1 MEAMKSI
8 PCITVIVTT
17 YNSEKTIGRLLDSV
31 LKQQGVI
38 SEFRLEILVF
48 DDASTDGTVAKV
60 AEFGI
65 TAEVG
70 IRNSGGPNWGRNLGL
85 RRATGDWI
93 SIADHD
99 DEWVPHRIQ
108 TLLRYA
114 EGASILS
121 SGFILRNAE
130 LGRDAVRTAD
140 CANGYRD
147 FAPNETFM
155 HRLVRRKGGQNMY
168 IGGLLLRADRAS
180 VLFEEEFGQLDYDWL
195 LRLTEGCSTREVC
208 QPLFIRH
215 VVGSNLS
222 LNPTYRARDFAFAL
236 KTLDKYRTTYPEL
249 VRQAEA
255 RWHGSYGRYWYA
267 VGDFKQART
276 YFKQSDWSPAIFA
289 YYLTTFVGGN
299 WIRRRF
305 QVFG

>member
-1 MEAMKSI
+1 MNSI
-8 PCITVIVTT
+8 PLISVIITTFQ
-17 YNSEKTIGRLLDSV
+17 SERTILRLVDSI
-31 LKQQGVI
+31 LGQNGLGTLF
-38 SEFRLEILVF
+38 ELEILAF
-48 DDASTDGTVAKV
+48 DDCSSDRTVAILEEK
-60 AEFGI
+60 GI
-65 TAEVG
+65 EVTVNAS
-70 IRNSGGPNWGRNLGL
+70 NSGGPNWGRNCGL
-85 RRATGDWI
+85 RRAKGDWI

-99 DEWVPHRIQ
+99 DEWVIDRLEA
-108 TLLRYA
+108 LLQQA
-114 EGASILS
+114 DEVAIVS
-121 SGFILRNAE
+121 SGFILRNAS
-130 LGRDAVRTAD
+130 LGQDHVRS
-140 CANGYRD
+140 CAQGVRN
-147 FAPNETFM
+147 FAPNQAFLQ
-155 HRLVRRKGGQNMY
+155 RLLREKKGQNMY

-180 VLFEEEFGQLDYDWL
+180 VFFEEVHGQLDFDWL
-195 LRLTEGCSTREVC
+195 LRVTEGCATREVC
-208 QPLFIRH
+208 RPLFIRH
-215 VVGSNLS
+215 VEGSNLS